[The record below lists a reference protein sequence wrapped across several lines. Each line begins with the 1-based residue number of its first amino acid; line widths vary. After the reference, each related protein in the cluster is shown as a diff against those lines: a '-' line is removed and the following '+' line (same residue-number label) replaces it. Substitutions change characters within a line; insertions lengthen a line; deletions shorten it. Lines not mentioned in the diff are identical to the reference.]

1 MVSSHAARR
10 SSVNLVGWVGGRVG
24 RALVLLLVRGEVGLG
39 DLPEG
44 LLERAEGEVA
54 DEDVVDVVKALRGE
68 EAEGSASALFPQK
81 RIGRSNVCWAR
92 GAAARTTSPYI
103 SPASAR
109 TVRRRPREESATTR
123 AARVS
128 VAFPAKLER
137 HEDRRGADGRRT
149 EPREAAGCRVDEMS
163 RRTRRGPGD
172 PRDASARETSGAMS
186 AEMFMSCAG
195 EFAACVESRA
205 RRVARRGLLGSYQK
219 AAKLAREL
227 SIPKKIALSGG
238 ATVHKSRHVCASW
251 RQPGRRPRHRD
262 LANGTAGL
270 KIYEHGR

>member
-1 MVSSHAARR
+1 M
-10 SSVNLVGWVGGRVG
+10 VGWVGGRVG

-54 DEDVVDVVKALRGE
+54 DEDFVDVVKALRGE

-81 RIGRSNVCWAR
+81 RIGRSNVYWAR

-123 AARVS
+123 AARES

-149 EPREAAGCRVDEMS
+149 EPREAAGYRVDEMS

-186 AEMFMSCAG
+186 AETFMSCAG

-205 RRVARRGLLGSYQK
+205 RRVAQRGLLGSYQK
-219 AAKLAREL
+219 AAKLARDL
-227 SIPKKIALSGG
+227 SIPKKIALREARPFTNRATSARVG
-238 ATVHKSRHVCASW
+238 AN
-251 RQPGRRPRHRD
+251 GRRPRHRD